1 MLNVIFFKLAKKQD
15 DINRLRDEILKVEL
29 NCQEQLKEKSLLI
42 DQLNNEIVQK
52 NYKVSYK

>member
-1 MLNVIFFKLAKKQD
+1 MLNFIFFKLVKKQD

-52 NYKVSYK
+52 NYKVRY

>member
-1 MLNVIFFKLAKKQD
+1 MLNVIFFKLVKKQD

-52 NYKVSYK
+52 NYKVRY